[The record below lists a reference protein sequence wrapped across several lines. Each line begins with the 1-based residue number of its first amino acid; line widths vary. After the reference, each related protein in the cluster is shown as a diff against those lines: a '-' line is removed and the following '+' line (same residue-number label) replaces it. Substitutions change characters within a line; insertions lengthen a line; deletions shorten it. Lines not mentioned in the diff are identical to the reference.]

1 MQAIT
6 LEWVDRAEE
15 DWDIAGLALRSRK
28 TPRYNGVCFHTQQC
42 AEKYLKARL
51 QEDGIVFPKTHDL
64 NVLLDLLLTGY
75 PLWAALRPALL
86 VLKDYAVDFRYP
98 GETADRDE
106 AWEAMRLCQGV
117 REIVRSSF
125 GLVPV

>member
-6 LEWVDRAEE
+6 QEWIDRAEE
-15 DWDIAGLALRSRK
+15 DWDIAGLALRSRR
-28 TPRYNGVCFHTQQC
+28 TPRYNGTCFHTQQC

-51 QEDGIVFPKTHDL
+51 QEDGVVFPKTHDL
-64 NVLLDLLLTGY
+64 NVLLDLLLPSY

-86 VLKDYAVDFRYP
+86 QIKDYAVDFRYP

-106 AWEAMRLCQGV
+106 AREAMRFCRGV
-117 REIVRSSF
+117 RETIRRSL
-125 GLVPV
+125 GLT

>member
-51 QEDGIVFPKTHDL
+51 QEDGVVFPKTHDL
-64 NVLLDLLLTGY
+64 NVLLDLLLPSY

-86 VLKDYAVDFRYP
+86 LLKDYAVDFQYP
-98 GETADRDE
+98 GETADKAE
-106 AWEAMRLCQGV
+106 AREAMRLCRGV
-117 REIVRSSF
+117 RETVRVSL
-125 GLVPV
+125 GPLP